1 MDRSAI
7 SKVIP
12 VVLIVVVVVVVGAV
26 GLVLFSLQPLG
37 LPSSS
42 PPEPEIREP
51 PEVPIEPVPGEVPE
65 PGGEVRPRPGQDP
78 LEPLPNR
85 VSLTLTGM
93 NVRWVMNGVE
103 NPRIELPQGSIV
115 EIDIINDDNVPH
127 QFAID
132 GLNIGANRINPGE
145 SVTISFGVPRA
156 GTFQYRCVIHPVV
169 MDGEIVVTPESR

>member
-1 MDRSAI
+1 MNRSAM

-12 VVLIVVVVVVVGAV
+12 VVLIVVLVVVGVV
-26 GLVLFSLQPLG
+26 GLVLFSQPNLG
-37 LPSSS
+37 VPNS
-42 PPEPEIREP
+42 PPPESEIQEPA
-51 PEVPIEPVPGEVPE
+51 EVPIEPVPGEVPE
-65 PGGEVRPRPGQDP
+65 PGGEVAPRPGQDP

-115 EIDIINDDNVPH
+115 EIDIINGDNVPH

-169 MDGEIVVTPESR
+169 MDGEIVVTP

>member
-26 GLVLFSLQPLG
+26 GLVLFFSPLG

-51 PEVPIEPVPGEVPE
+51 AEVPIEPVPGEVPE

-85 VSLTLTGM
+85 VSLALTGT
-93 NVRWVMNGVE
+93 NVRWVMNGVD
-103 NPRIELPQGSIV
+103 NPRIEIPQGSIV

-127 QFAID
+127 HFAID
-132 GLNIGANRINPGE
+132 GLNIAGNRINPGE
-145 SVTISFGVPRA
+145 GVTISFGVPRA

>member
-26 GLVLFSLQPLG
+26 GLVLFSLAPLG
-37 LPSSS
+37 VPSSP

-51 PEVPIEPVPGEVPE
+51 AEVPE
-65 PGGEVRPRPGQDP
+65 GRREVAPRPGRDP

-85 VSLTLTGM
+85 ASVTLTGM
-93 NVRWVMNGVE
+93 NVRWVMDGVE
-103 NPRIELPQGSIV
+103 NPRIELPQGSV
-115 EIDIINDDNVPH
+115 VTIDIINDDNVPH
-127 QFAID
+127 HFAID
-132 GLNIGANRINPGE
+132 GLNIAGNRINPGE

>member
-26 GLVLFSLQPLG
+26 GLVLFFSPLG

-51 PEVPIEPVPGEVPE
+51 AEVPIEPVPGEVPE

-78 LEPLPNR
+78 LEVPVDGSLGAEPLR
-85 VSLTLTGM
+85 QM
-93 NVRWVMNGVE
+93 GVAVAG
-103 NPRIELPQGSIV
+103 NTIGLQG
-115 EIDIINDDNVPH
+115 
-127 QFAID
+127 
-132 GLNIGANRINPGE
+132 
-145 SVTISFGVPRA
+145 
-156 GTFQYRCVIHPVV
+156 
-169 MDGEIVVTPESR
+169 

>member
-26 GLVLFSLQPLG
+26 GLVLFFSPLG

-51 PEVPIEPVPGEVPE
+51 AEVPIEPVPGGVPE

-78 LEPLPNR
+78 LEPPPNR

-103 NPRIELPQGSIV
+103 NPRIELPQGSV
-115 EIDIINDDNVPH
+115 VTIDIINDDNVPH
-127 QFAID
+127 HFAID
-132 GLNIGANRINPGE
+132 GLNIAGNRINPGE
-145 SVTISFGVPRA
+145 GVTISFGVPRA